1 MRHPDE
7 IEAAVREGRPLTI
20 PETLSHMHE
29 DLMRIE
35 GKLEHNSQGIGLVLA
50 ALHPD
55 NVEVTE
61 DAIIIRLD
69 RSKEMS
75 RND

>member
-7 IEAAVREGRPLTI
+7 IEAAMREGRPLTI
-20 PETLSHMHE
+20 PETLSHLHE
-29 DLMRIE
+29 DITRIME
-35 GKLEHNSQGIGLVLA
+35 MVEHNSQGIGLVLA

-61 DAIIIRLD
+61 DAIIIRLN
-69 RSKEMS
+69 RKEMA
-75 RND
+75 ND